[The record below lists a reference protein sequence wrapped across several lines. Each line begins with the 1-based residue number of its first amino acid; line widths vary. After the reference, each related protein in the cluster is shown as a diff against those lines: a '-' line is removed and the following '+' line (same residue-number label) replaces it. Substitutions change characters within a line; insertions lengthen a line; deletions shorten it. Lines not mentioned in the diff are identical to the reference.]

1 VIKGHMS
8 KVRLKID
15 VSGSIGNEAWHA
27 LKQFDEIQGAAFGPK
42 FGSSGSCKHPPS
54 TPHGKGE
61 WVGAEIELQSPLL
74 AQYAVSH
81 YLEQE
86 GVLDAD
92 VVE

>member
-1 VIKGHMS
+1 MS

-42 FGSSGSCKHPPS
+42 FGSSGSCKHPPG

-86 GVLDAD
+86 RVLDAD

>member
-1 VIKGHMS
+1 MP

-15 VSGSIGNEAWHA
+15 VSGSIGNQAWHA

-86 GVLDAD
+86 RVLDAD